1 MPLNA
6 AIQRIQRLM
15 GFNGVLTDGAGGSA
29 QTDLSNL
36 VGPTVAWAELG
47 ARSRALGYLWPT
59 RSAGAQ
65 VVGCRHREL
74 GGDNKSENL
83 KVPSRLFAG
92 ARDEFAPLT
101 RSTRAPLTVSWRTM
115 QPTGKTTPSRWPSLA
130 SPRPRRA
137 WAASSPCW
145 AWASL
150 CVDTYATPGAT
161 AFCDQPS
168 APGWHC
174 TYDGHG
180 RARLGMGRLGMGELS
195 CVDTY
200 APGTVR
206 RTGCAY
212 QPSACCTKAQ
222 GSLPRGGTT
231 VRTMYAY
238 QPRACRTYLA
248 YRTYRVVHPRRV
260 RLTLTLTR
268 RVRLFRRAPHVVLDR
283 RHDLPLLHGHH
294 GRDQGVE
301 P

>member
-1 MPLNA
+1 
-6 AIQRIQRLM
+6 
-15 GFNGVLTDGAGGSA
+15 
-29 QTDLSNL
+29 
-36 VGPTVAWAELG
+36 
-47 ARSRALGYLWPT
+47 
-59 RSAGAQ
+59 
-65 VVGCRHREL
+65 
-74 GGDNKSENL
+74 
-83 KVPSRLFAG
+83 
-92 ARDEFAPLT
+92 
-101 RSTRAPLTVSWRTM
+101 
-115 QPTGKTTPSRWPSLA
+115 
-130 SPRPRRA
+130 
-137 WAASSPCW
+137 
-145 AWASL
+145 
-150 CVDTYATPGAT
+150 
-161 AFCDQPS
+161 
-168 APGWHC
+168 
-174 TYDGHG
+174 
-180 RARLGMGRLGMGELS
+180 MGRLGMGEFG

-294 GRDQGVE
+294 GDLGLGLGLDSLVRVRVRVMIYLSFMDIMVI
-301 P
+301 